1 MFQSKLYELITII
14 NVEINNNKKKAELI
28 KMESQEEVK
37 ISEEDVIE
45 LLGLFTKVPSLILKS
60 VINGNLNVVKSF
72 ESQIED
78 YRNKLSDDEM
88 LKIEKVL
95 KTPVPELQK
104 ILYNCYK
111 STNNKQMKLL
121 ADPNSE
127 PFIEKNLKELEK
139 LMFNQ

>member
-1 MFQSKLYELITII
+1 
-14 NVEINNNKKKAELI
+14 
-28 KMESQEEVK
+28 MESQEEVK

-45 LLGLFTKVPSLILKS
+45 LLGIFTKVPSIILKS

-78 YRNKLSDDEM
+78 YRSKLSANEM

-104 ILYNCYK
+104 ILYNCSK
-111 STNNKQMKLL
+111 STNNKQMKIL

-127 PFIEKNLKELEK
+127 PFIEKNLKQLEK
-139 LMFNQ
+139 VMFNQ

>member
-1 MFQSKLYELITII
+1 
-14 NVEINNNKKKAELI
+14 
-28 KMESQEEVK
+28 MESQEEVK

-45 LLGLFTKVPSLILKS
+45 LMGLFTKVPSIILKS

-88 LKIEKVL
+88 LKIKKVL

-104 ILYNCYK
+104 ILYKSYK
-111 STNNKQMKLL
+111 STNNKQMKIL

-127 PFIEKNLKELEK
+127 PFIEKNLKQLEK
-139 LMFNQ
+139 VMFNQ